1 MTEAKAA
8 RKAAKLEKQRQR
20 LERAATR
27 PLNRFFH
34 HIDRGSTAGR
44 EIGSGL
50 LMAVLAVC
58 GVFMNMQL
66 VTGLLVTGPAA
77 EATVTDIAAN
87 GEIIAQYY
95 SLSMLV
101 AFIGTLA
108 MGLIARLPLTQ
119 LPSLGLSTVL
129 ISTLG
134 VGAGLTYQNLLA
146 VCFVSALA
154 YVVLMAVPAVR
165 RAILRAIPAGV
176 RRAAPAAVG
185 LLLFFTMMQMTG
197 IVQLGATE
205 LAVQGVNSSA
215 INMKKWTGLLGDKVS
230 GFSLFDFKGYNA
242 LGYKGD
248 SYYPW
253 IQAAMLGAV
262 AVSVA
267 YLLLRRTKHPVGYA
281 LLAGTGVYFMVYL
294 TNVVFYIG
302 KNGSIQF
309 ELDSLWGRLWMVG
322 SEDAQQLHLPL
333 ILKSFSPGAALRQG
347 FDFSAYTEAGGSV
360 PALFVTGAL
369 TFLLT
374 SLAQTDAVAA
384 SVEPADERALGRALV
399 CNAGMNVLA
408 PLAGIAPVAVD
419 VSGAAGKR
427 DGARSGLSEVVASL
441 VLLVSAFVWL
451 IPFIFCT
458 TTSYDLAF
466 NLYGHY
472 GAVLQMMADCSFI
485 VVDGV
490 MALVG
495 LMMAMDAVRGGFDRD
510 DERMAFAATVAG
522 ALLTGNLAFGVGLG
536 MAAHLAASLPDR
548 ARRLTAGNVLA
559 AAVGLAVMAATIL
572 L

>member
-8 RKAAKLEKQRQR
+8 KRAAKLEKRQQR
-20 LERAATR
+20 LERAASR

-34 HIDRGSTAGR
+34 HIDRGSTTGR
-44 EIGSGL
+44 EVGSGV
-50 LMAVLAVC
+50 LMAILAVC

-77 EATVTDIAAN
+77 EAAVTDIASN
-87 GEIIAQYY
+87 GEIIAQFYCI
-95 SLSMLV
+95 SMLV
-101 AFIGTLA
+101 AFLGTLA
-108 MGLIARLPLTQ
+108 MGLFARLPLSQ
-119 LPSLGLSTVL
+119 IPSLGLSTVM

-134 VGAGLTYQNLLA
+134 IGAGLTYANLLA
-146 VCFVSALA
+146 VCFVSALV
-154 YVVLMAVPAVR
+154 YVALMAVPAVR

-185 LLLFFTMMQMTG
+185 LMLFFTMMQMTG
-197 IVQLGATE
+197 IAQSGATDI
-205 LAVQGVNSSA
+205 AVQGVNASA
-215 INMKKWTGLLGDKVS
+215 INMKRWTGLLSEHVT
-230 GFSLFDFKGYNA
+230 GFRLFDFKGYNA

-253 IQAAMLGAV
+253 IQSAMLGAV
-262 AVSVA
+262 AVFVF

-281 LLAGTGVYFMVYL
+281 LLAGTGVYFLFYL
-294 TNVVFYIG
+294 TNVVFYAG
-302 KNGSIQF
+302 KNGSIQY

-333 ILKSFSPGAALRQG
+333 VFRSFSPGAALRQG
-347 FDFSAYTEAGGSV
+347 FDFTAYTEAGGSV
-360 PALFVTGAL
+360 AGLFATGVA

-374 SLAQTDAVAA
+374 NLAQTDAVAA
-384 SVEPADERALGRALV
+384 SVEPADERALGRALL

-408 PLAGIAPVAVD
+408 PLAGISPVAVD
-419 VSGAAGKR
+419 ASGVAGKR
-427 DGARSGLSEVVASL
+427 DGARSGLSAVAASL
-441 VLLVSAFVWL
+441 VMLVSAFVWI
-451 IPFIFCT
+451 IPFLFCT

-472 GAVLQMMADCSFI
+472 GAVLQLMADCSFI

-495 LMMAMDAVRGGFDRD
+495 LMMAMDAVRGGFARD
-510 DERMAFAATVAG
+510 EERMSFAATVAG
-522 ALLTGNLAFGVGLG
+522 ALLAGNLAFGVGLG
-536 MAAHLAASLPDR
+536 LAAHLAASLPEGKR
-548 ARRLTAGNVLA
+548 SLTASNLLA
-559 AAVGLAVMAATIL
+559 AAIGLAAMAATVL